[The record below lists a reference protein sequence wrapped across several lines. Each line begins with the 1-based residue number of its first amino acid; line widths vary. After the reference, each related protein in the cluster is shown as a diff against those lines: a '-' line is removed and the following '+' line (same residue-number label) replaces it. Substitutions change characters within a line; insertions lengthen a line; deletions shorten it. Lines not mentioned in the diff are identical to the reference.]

1 MSLTKVTFSMIEQG
15 KQFNNVLD
23 FGVVGNGV
31 ANDTVALQN
40 AINASAGGVLYFPAG
55 TYLCSQL
62 NLVSNLTVIGAGRD
76 NTIIKSN
83 GTNVSGFVGGSNV
96 NNVTVQDLQVDF
108 ADIVSVSATT
118 ALGFFQS
125 NFVKILNCK
134 IIKFNKLAI
143 GINSTRYFWIQD
155 NYIERTTPD
164 AQGVN
169 ECMLATE
176 TGSQTTQYGWIQNNT
191 CVNSGSI
198 WQGSWL
204 WIENNR
210 ITNWRYGAGISL
222 AQTTNTFYNVVAN
235 NFIETDYTGLDSDNL
250 PINGI
255 ECWAASNKIYGNTIR
270 GASGSGIFVGGQNNV
285 ISKNLCFNN
294 NTYTAVPLTNGAIT
308 LSYNTS
314 TFNPNGSVVSGNICF
329 DTLGGAGTQQYGL
342 VMGSNAVGVFTTNVS
357 ILNNVFA
364 NNKIGQVLTDSAAL
378 VDYLGPV
385 YTASA
390 TATLGAIADG
400 ASSSVAITL
409 PGANLGDF
417 CIGSCTENLLGL
429 SISAYA
435 SGANAG
441 VVVVTNNTG
450 SPVTLAAATFRISA
464 TRPLK

>member
-1 MSLTKVTFSMIEQG
+1 MALTKATFSMIEQG
-15 KQFNNVLD
+15 KQFNNALD
-23 FGVVGNGV
+23 YGVVGDGIT
-31 ANDTVALQN
+31 NDTTALQN
-40 AINASAGGVLYFPAG
+40 AINASANGVLYIPEG

-62 NLVSNLTVIGAGRD
+62 NFVSNLTVIGAGRD
-76 NTIIKSN
+76 NTIIKSD
-83 GTNVSGFVGGSNV
+83 GTNVQGFVSGIGVDNV
-96 NNVTVQDLQVDF
+96 IVQDLQVDF
-108 ADIVSVSATT
+108 ADIASASATS
-118 ALGFFQS
+118 ALGFLNS
-125 NFVKILNCK
+125 NFVAILNCK
-134 IIKFNKLAI
+134 VVKFNKLAI

-255 ECWAASNKIYGNTIR
+255 ECWAANNKIYGNTIR
-270 GASGSGIFVGGQNNV
+270 GASGAGIFVGGQNNV

-294 NTYTAVPLTNGAIT
+294 NTYTAVPLTNGGIA
-308 LSYNTS
+308 LSYNTA

-329 DTLGGAGTQQYGL
+329 DTVGGAGTQQYGL

-357 ILNNVFA
+357 ILNNVFV
-364 NNKIGQVLTDSAAL
+364 NNKIGEVLTDSAAL
-378 VDYLGPV
+378 IDYIGPM

-390 TATLGAIADG
+390 TATLGTIANG
-400 ASSSVAITL
+400 ASSSVSITL

-417 CIGSCTENLLGL
+417 CTASCSVDLQGMT
-429 SISAYA
+429 ISAYVNTIN
-435 SGANAG
+435 NAI
-441 VVVVTNNTG
+441 VVVTNNTG
-450 SPVTLAAATFRISA
+450 GAKTLGAATFRATA